1 MSDADASLDASLAAH
16 IAAHLRLA
24 ATRRPENADALEVAA
39 QCVCEAYGLE
49 PSAPVPPAGR
59 LLEIFAAAQAA
70 GASAD
75 GELLRRFLENLTSR
89 GFFAGLAEGSEAMA
103 QRRRDAVAAFHAKF
117 GAADAAPADAAD
129 AAPPSEPER
138 LLAEGRALAA
148 ADDAEGAVRVLGE
161 AIDLDADGELLASL
175 LNARAAALLTL
186 QRYDDALADCETVA
200 AVEPSADAAA
210 EAERLATQARAAIA
224 AAADA
229 GASSSSSEPQTLT
242 LAPSGGGVRSLDGV
256 DQNALG
262 AFFNNP
268 QVLQLAERVAESFV
282 SHDPAAINDANAV
295 MGSLFGG
302 VDFGALFAGGGAAA
316 NGAAAGAAG
325 GSSNAGSGGGGG
337 GAPIEEVN
345 QLLDDPSFMAT
356 MNELGTSLSG
366 AGGGGGSSS
375 GANGAGSS
383 SGAGGSSSSAGGGGG
398 GGGGGGSSSGSGKQR
413 ASD

>member
-1 MSDADASLDASLAAH
+1 MRERIARSPAA
-16 IAAHLRLA
+16 AA
-24 ATRRPENADALEVAA
+24 VK
-39 QCVCEAYGLE
+39 
-49 PSAPVPPAGR
+49 R

-138 LLAEGRALAA
+138 LLAEGRARAA

-229 GASSSSSEPQTLT
+229 GASSASSSEPQTLT

-316 NGAAAGAAG
+316 NGAAAPAPRPAAAPPGAAAAVAARR
-325 GSSNAGSGGGGG
+325 S
-337 GAPIEEVN
+337 
-345 QLLDDPSFMAT
+345 
-356 MNELGTSLSG
+356 
-366 AGGGGGSSS
+366 
-375 GANGAGSS
+375 
-383 SGAGGSSSSAGGGGG
+383 
-398 GGGGGGSSSGSGKQR
+398 R
-413 ASD
+413 R